1 MKKNTKIII
10 LSIILILIAIFNFG
24 YFTSVR
30 ADMADEIRQ
39 SIESHSDK
47 IRQLEEEIKTYE
59 KQIAT
64 TNSEANSLQ
73 NAIKILDI
81 NQKKINAEITKTE
94 TDIKKTNLVIQ
105 NLSGEIGDINVK
117 VNSNTGIIEKTLR
130 EIDRTD
136 RESFVEQFLANESLA
151 EILDQYQRNIQ
162 FQEKIRNQSKEL
174 AEHKINLEDKK
185 TSTEKEKNKLILLNS
200 ELKDQ
205 NQILASNKK
214 DKNNLLAITK
224 NKETEY
230 KRILAE
236 RQAEKERF
244 ERELFDFESE
254 LKRVVDPKSYPKA
267 DKGILSFPLDNVFVT
282 QPFGKT
288 VDSKRLYVSGT
299 HNGVDFRAS
308 RGTPVKAALLG
319 IVQGVG
325 NTDEQKG
332 CYSYGKWILIKH
344 PNGLSTL
351 YAHLDLIKASV
362 GQSVSTGEV
371 IGYSGQTGYSTGP
384 HLHFTLYASQ
394 GVEIQRYSSSRNC
407 KNVNIP
413 IAPSNAYLDP
423 MLYF

>member
-244 ERELFDFESE
+244 ESQWEKYLEKINFWIRKFT
-254 LKRVVDPKSYPKA
+254 KC
-267 DKGILSFPLDNVFVT
+267 
-282 QPFGKT
+282 PF
-288 VDSKRLYVSGT
+288 
-299 HNGVDFRAS
+299 
-308 RGTPVKAALLG
+308 
-319 IVQGVG
+319 
-325 NTDEQKG
+325 
-332 CYSYGKWILIKH
+332 
-344 PNGLSTL
+344 
-351 YAHLDLIKASV
+351 
-362 GQSVSTGEV
+362 
-371 IGYSGQTGYSTGP
+371 
-384 HLHFTLYASQ
+384 
-394 GVEIQRYSSSRNC
+394 
-407 KNVNIP
+407 
-413 IAPSNAYLDP
+413 
-423 MLYF
+423 